1 MVKEIAFR
9 LNGIERR
16 VAVDIARRLLDF
28 LRDEAGLTAVKEGC
42 GEGECGA
49 CSVLMDGRLVNACL
63 VPMAVVG
70 GSEIVTLEGLR
81 ETAEGR
87 IIIEAFADSG
97 SVQCGFCTPGM
108 VMAAY
113 ALLKEHPD
121 PTEEQIRVG
130 LSGNLCRCTGYTMLI
145 DGVRMAAERGGHLW

>member
-1 MVKEIAFR
+1 MVKEITFR
-9 LNGIERR
+9 VNGIERT
-16 VAVDIARRLLDF
+16 VTVDIARRLLDY
-28 LRDEAGLTAVKEGC
+28 LREDTGLTAVKEGC

-49 CSVLMDGRLVNACL
+49 CSVLMDGRLVNSCL

-81 ETAEGR
+81 ETEEGR
-87 IIIEAFADSG
+87 TIIEAFADSG

-145 DGVRMAAERGGHLW
+145 DGVRLAAERGRHLW